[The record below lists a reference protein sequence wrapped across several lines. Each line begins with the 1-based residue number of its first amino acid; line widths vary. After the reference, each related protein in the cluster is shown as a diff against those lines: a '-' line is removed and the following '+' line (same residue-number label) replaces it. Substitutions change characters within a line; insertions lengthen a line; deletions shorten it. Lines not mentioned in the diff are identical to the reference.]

1 MQERV
6 RRFREARDAVE
17 FALGGA
23 FANVGDAR
31 DALERLAAIVDD
43 RAEVDGLRGAIE
55 LVAYAVEGL
64 AVAVGQIE
72 LDGVRRR

>member
-31 DALERLAAIVDD
+31 DALDRLASTVDE

-64 AVAVGQIE
+64 AIAVGHIE
-72 LDGVRRR
+72 LDGARRQ